1 MTTTIIRGLS
11 ADGGV
16 SSGGT
21 SYSTVRSGSGFAV
34 NTTDTVLRGATNSG
48 VGQLGTGVAFQCGE
62 AFIAFDIGGASIPS
76 EDSIIDADLQI
87 FQVSGTSVSFDV
99 EARDYDWGPTLT
111 TGDWVAGD
119 DLGDLDLLATLAS
132 STATN
137 TTRTFTPSGSALIA
151 HVEANR
157 TGTSRMLLNS
167 SRHRNGDQ
175 PSSTEYLIFG
185 SADAGLSANRPTLV
199 IEHEESGV
207 SLTADDLTSQTELT
221 SPTLT
226 EHQTVTPDDLA
237 SLTELTEPDLT
248 QAHFLQPDSLT
259 VLTELT
265 SPDLGETPHFE
276 LSADDLTVL
285 TLVES
290 PVLAQHHELAPADL
304 TVLAQVTEPLV
315 ATIVFVDPDSLA
327 VLAELGAPDLTQAHL
342 LQPDDLTVMVRITDP
357 FAPEGRRD
365 RFIYI
370 GGTVPKIR
378 HHRRSP

>member
-1 MTTTIIRGLS
+1 MTTTIIRGLT

-16 SSGGT
+16 SSFDFS
-21 SYSTVRSGSGFAV
+21 SYSTARSGNNLSV
-34 NTTDTVLRGATNSG
+34 NTTDTVLRGGGAGS
-48 VGQLGTGVAFQCGE
+48 VGQDVSIGFECDE

-76 EDSIIDADLQI
+76 EDSIIDVALQI
-87 FQVSGTSVSFDV
+87 RQEAGTSVAFDV

-111 TGDWVAGD
+111 TGDWVAGAD
-119 DLGDLDLLATLAS
+119 IGSHTLLATLAS
-132 STATN
+132 STATT
-137 TTRTFTPSGSALIA
+137 TTRTFTPSGSSLIA

-157 TGTSRMLLNS
+157 AGTSRMLLNS

-175 PSSTEYLIFG
+175 PSSNEYLTFI
-185 SADAGLSANRPTLV
+185 SANASASTNRPTLV
-199 IEHEESGV
+199 IEHEEAGV
-207 SLTADDLTSQTELT
+207 EIDPDDLTSETELT

-226 EHQTVTPDDLA
+226 EHQTVAPDDLA

-265 SPDLGETPHFE
+265 SPDLGEIPHFE
-276 LSADDLTVL
+276 LSADNLTVL

-315 ATIVFVDPDSLA
+315 ATIVLVDPDSLA